1 MCNKTSTITFSN
13 REKVAVVLD
22 MRTTA
27 LQFIKNEDERCDI
40 EAAFVEA
47 YVAYG
52 LRAHETRAAPI
63 PTSGDTSPEATTTDA
78 CDEAQQTTHE
88 WQSLFDPGA
97 DTSKSG
103 AESGEVPDPTPSY
116 LEVEAQSV
124 LARFRKEAGDHTAFK
139 ETFGFQISN
148 LMDPKMVSLD
158 LGKFY
163 QKLHADNADWKYG
176 FIPQMAAASGYSVG
190 SVNSESYCERMM
202 SAAKLVLGK
211 NYLKLDSGKA
221 EKLILLRMNR
231 NFMKRMYA
239 KLPTPETQSQD
250 VERHRIRQLRR
261 THGEFFDQLD
271 ESPEE
276 TDTEIDVHVV
286 DSEE

>member
-1 MCNKTSTITFSN
+1 
-13 REKVAVVLD
+13 
-22 MRTTA
+22 
-27 LQFIKNEDERCDI
+27 
-40 EAAFVEA
+40 
-47 YVAYG
+47 
-52 LRAHETRAAPI
+52 
-63 PTSGDTSPEATTTDA
+63 
-78 CDEAQQTTHE
+78 
-88 WQSLFDPGA
+88 
-97 DTSKSG
+97 
-103 AESGEVPDPTPSY
+103 
-116 LEVEAQSV
+116 
-124 LARFRKEAGDHTAFK
+124 
-139 ETFGFQISN
+139 
-148 LMDPKMVSLD
+148 MVSLD

-163 QKLHADNADWKYG
+163 QKLRADNGDRKYG

-211 NYLKLDSGKA
+211 HYLKLDSGKA